1 MTSRGAGNRS
11 AYNPQRTGIA
21 MTHGR
26 KRLVAA
32 VCVLI
37 GSVHLQAATGSV
49 DAQAGDAAVKQL
61 VGMWRLVSWTQ
72 RTTDGTSLPGPTDAG
87 YLVYSDVDRMCAVMM
102 DSKRPRWAPGAPAT
116 VEQAVA
122 RFSGFISYCA
132 AVEVDAKAGFL
143 LHHVDVERS
152 PNIVG
157 TTRKRWFRFESP
169 NRLVLRIDAAE
180 LGAGLTESALVW
192 ERVQN

>member
-1 MTSRGAGNRS
+1 
-11 AYNPQRTGIA
+11 
-21 MTHGR
+21 MTHG
-26 KRLVAA
+26 LT
-32 VCVLI
+32 
-37 GSVHLQAATGSV
+37 GSVVAICIVMAAAHLQATPPAGGV
-49 DAQAGDAAVKQL
+49 DAQGDAALAQQF

-72 RTTDGTSLPGPTDAG
+72 RATDGTTRPGLTDVG
-87 YLVYSDVDRMCAVMM
+87 YLVYTDVNRMCAVMM
-102 DSKRPRWAPGAPAT
+102 DSKRARWAPAVPDT

-122 RFSGFISYCA
+122 RISGFVSYCA
-132 AVEVDAKAGFL
+132 AVEVNAKDGFV

-180 LGAGLTESALVW
+180 LGAGLAESMLVW
-192 ERVQN
+192 ERVQK